1 MQEKEQ
7 DIKPKF
13 QESDKHRIEHN
24 PEKEQSSRIFAVY
37 WTHDMYTGQPKL
49 KAQCENRLSSADTGY
64 RRKFLR
70 TSHMLRFSK
79 NLTIGKKESKIY
91 TTQGK

>member
-13 QESDKHRIEHN
+13 QESDKHRIEQD

-49 KAQCENRLSSADTGY
+49 KAQCENRFSSQTLAIEDFYEHHTCCDSQ
-64 RRKFLR
+64 R
-70 TSHMLRFSK
+70 T
-79 NLTIGKKESKIY
+79 
-91 TTQGK
+91 